1 MRRHFPVFIAGTI
14 VAAQLAG
21 FGPIAYARGKTS

>member
-1 MRRHFPVFIAGTI
+1 MKRRHPVFIAGTI

-21 FGPIAYARGKTS
+21 FGPIADARGTTS